1 MNMEFFNFFS
11 YYLNNFKYKFNFQLF
26 YKMENQSIIS
36 DKDKIDLNQLNSNNK
51 NKISTELRISN
62 LENRVNTLEKMLKFY
77 EQMLKLREEE
87 RETNIILSNN
97 ETFSIINSKIES
109 LENKIENIQ
118 KENNSKLNELNLILE
133 SINQRIENQN
143 DEEIKINYRN
153 ITDNNENKN
162 MDKNKIELNK
172 VFTNNE
178 IIEEIIEDKIN
189 SINIHT
195 ENKLEEVLNVI
206 QDINKITEENEFSI
220 NEMKENFRQLQN
232 DNIDII
238 KQVSIHSE
246 KLKTLDFL
254 ISQISELKEKF
265 NSLISIF
272 SENEIEEGKFS
283 DFYFSNNQEQ
293 KEEN

>member
-1 MNMEFFNFFS
+1 
-11 YYLNNFKYKFNFQLF
+11 
-26 YKMENQSIIS
+26 MENQSIILE
-36 DKDKIDLNQLNSNNK
+36 KEKIDLNQLNSNNK

-97 ETFSIINSKIES
+97 ETFSIINSKIEI
-109 LENKIENIQ
+109 LENKIDNIQ
-118 KENNSKLNELNLILE
+118 KGNNSKLNELNLILE

-153 ITDNNENKN
+153 ITDNNEKKN
-162 MDKNKIELNK
+162 FDKNKDDSNK
-172 VFTNNE
+172 LFTNNK

-206 QDINKITEENEFSI
+206 QDINKITEDNEFTI

-246 KLKTLDFL
+246 KLKTLSFL
-254 ISQISELKEKF
+254 ISQISELKEKL

-283 DFYFSNNQEQ
+283 DFYFSNNKEQ
-293 KEEN
+293 QEENKF

>member
-1 MNMEFFNFFS
+1 
-11 YYLNNFKYKFNFQLF
+11 
-26 YKMENQSIIS
+26 MENQNIIS
-36 DKDKIDLNQLNSNNK
+36 EKEKIDFNQLNNNNK

-97 ETFSIINSKIES
+97 ETFSIINSKIEI
-109 LENKIENIQ
+109 LENKIETIH
-118 KENNSKLNELNLILE
+118 KENNTKLNELNLILE

-143 DEEIKINYRN
+143 DEVIKSNYRN
-153 ITDNNENKN
+153 IIDNNEKKN
-162 MDKNKIELNK
+162 IDKNNNDL
-172 VFTNNE
+172 FSNNE
-178 IIEEIIEDKIN
+178 IITEIIEDKIN

-246 KLKTLDFL
+246 KLKTLSFL

-293 KEEN
+293 QEQN

>member
-1 MNMEFFNFFS
+1 
-11 YYLNNFKYKFNFQLF
+11 
-26 YKMENQSIIS
+26 MENQNIIS
-36 DKDKIDLNQLNSNNK
+36 EKEKIDFNQLNNNNK

-97 ETFSIINSKIES
+97 ETFSIINSKIEI
-109 LENKIENIQ
+109 LENKIETIH
-118 KENNSKLNELNLILE
+118 KENNTKLNELNLILE

-143 DEEIKINYRN
+143 DEVIKSNYRN
-153 ITDNNENKN
+153 IIDNNEKKN
-162 MDKNKIELNK
+162 IDKNNNDL
-172 VFTNNE
+172 FSNNE
-178 IIEEIIEDKIN
+178 IITEIIEDKIN

-293 KEEN
+293 QEQN